1 MSENQTSQLIGRQ
14 SGDGQP
20 YGARSGGGQPGDP
33 RPWYARAREQ
43 MAGLFAEVGA
53 ERLGAPTPC
62 AGFDLRD
69 LLGHILGGC
78 DRWALLGEG
87 GDGLA
92 VESMVPGVPAQGWS
106 AAYQQASA
114 RVARAWAAD
123 ARMEAAVPVPW
134 GTAPGRLAL
143 TGYVLETV
151 THAWDLARA
160 LGGDAAARLDQG
172 LAEFALGFAMRVVP
186 AERPAGSGP
195 FGPVR
200 PVSEHAAP
208 YDRLVG
214 WLGREPDWA
223 A

>member
-1 MSENQTSQLIGRQ
+1 MSENQTSQLDGPQ
-14 SGDGQP
+14 LGDP
-20 YGARSGGGQPGDP
+20 RLEDP

-43 MAGLFAEVGA
+43 MAGLVAAVGSQQ
-53 ERLGAPTPC
+53 LGAPTPC

-92 VESMVPGVPAQGWS
+92 LEPMVQGVPAQGWS
-106 AAYQQASA
+106 DAYGQASA
-114 RVARAWAAD
+114 RVARAWAAE
-123 ARMEAAVPVPW
+123 ARMEAPVAVPW

-160 LGGDAAARLDQG
+160 LGGGAAAGLDQE
-172 LAEFALGFAMRVVP
+172 LAEFALGFAIRMVP
-186 AERPAGSGP
+186 EERPGGAGP
-195 FGPVR
+195 FGPAR
-200 PVSEHAAP
+200 PVGEDAAP
-208 YDRLVG
+208 YDRLAA
-214 WLGREPDWA
+214 WLGREPDWSA
-223 A
+223 